1 MLTLYRLTLC
11 LFLAGTALTTS
22 SSAQAT
28 ATASATS
35 NLELFG
41 GISKVYTGV
50 QGQNTSFTA
59 GGDFILRRFAGFVP
73 SAEVRGTYAFKKGNV
88 AGEKNILG
96 GIKLTRE
103 FGSVRPYV
111 NFLAGRGSI
120 DFPNNYTFGST
131 TYEYVSG
138 TVLSPGAGIDFSVN
152 SHWSAK
158 LDFQYQRWG
167 VPVTASGTIYSKTA
181 TAGVAYRFNFESL
194 GRHHKKTRDY
204 SDYHT
209 ASSQKDDRQ

>member
-1 MLTLYRLTLC
+1 MLKLHRLALC
-11 LFLAGTALTTS
+11 LVLTGTVLTTS

-41 GISKVYTGV
+41 GVSKVYTGI

-73 SAEVRGTYAFKKGNV
+73 SAEVRGTYAFRKGNI
-88 AGEKNILG
+88 AAEKNILG

-103 FGSVRPYV
+103 FGSVHPYV
-111 NFLAGRGSI
+111 DFLAGRGSI
-120 DFPNNYTFGST
+120 NFPNKTYGGSL
-131 TYEYVSG
+131 YEYVSG
-138 TVLSPGAGIDFSVN
+138 TVLSPGGGIDFSLD

-167 VPVTASGTIYSKTA
+167 VPVTGSGSIYSRSV
-181 TAGVAYRFNFESL
+181 TAGVEYRFNFDSL
-194 GRHHKKTRDY
+194 GRRHKKTRDY
-204 SDYHT
+204 
-209 ASSQKDDRQ
+209 KD